1 MKRARIDS
9 SRQTG
14 KSADGVPRLLVSV
27 RSAEEAIEA
36 LEGGADIIDIKEPG
50 AGSLGEADA
59 HARQAVV
66 RSVAGAAPISAALGE
81 LRTRGRDWTLEHQRG
96 ISLYKLGLSHT
107 REEDWRGMLE
117 RARGLVRAASGEEA
131 DLVAV
136 AYADWE
142 RASSPEPESLLE
154 YAIER
159 GFSHF
164 LVDTWDK
171 EAGALP
177 VHVGWSEI
185 AVLAG
190 RARRRGVRFVAA
202 GKLTAEQLPAAAA
215 AGVDVIAVRGAATA
229 GARTASVE
237 RRAVR
242 NLRRCLR
249 EVLRTG

>member
-9 SRQTG
+9 PRQLEMA
-14 KSADGVPRLLVSV
+14 ADGVPRLLVSV
-27 RSAEEAIEA
+27 RSAEEALEA

-81 LRTRGRDWTLEHQRG
+81 LRTRDWALEHQRG
-96 ISLYKLGLSHT
+96 ISLYKLGLSGT
-107 REEDWRGMLE
+107 REEDWRALLE
-117 RARGLVRAASGEEA
+117 RARGLVRAVSGGEA

-154 YAIER
+154 YAIEC

-164 LVDTWDK
+164 LIDTWDK

-177 VHVGWSEI
+177 AHVDWSEI

-190 RARRRGVRFVAA
+190 RARRRGVCFVAA
-202 GKLTAEQLPAAAA
+202 GKLTAGQFSAAAA

-242 NLRRCLR
+242 QLRRRLR
-249 EVLRTG
+249 EVLRAE